1 MSIPPKKSANVIDT
15 TTRLMIMITFE
26 AYFFLDNEGMILW
39 SLLYSK
45 FLANLLYFWMTRL
58 PALIWRTGGAK
69 WWSYLEDLLRDH
81 RNGGRRIFVLRIWGK
96 LDSDMNSFLKD
107 GWAVSIFENEGLSFI
122 ASSISG
128 CEKLNGC
135 CLLAMSPWMSYWV
148 TWKRILSKS
157 NRVRERVSTL
167 IFLNSL
173 WHILK
178 VLQLSL
184 HLKKI

>member
-1 MSIPPKKSANVIDT
+1 
-15 TTRLMIMITFE
+15 MIMITFE

-122 ASSISG
+122 TSSNSC
-128 CEKLNGC
+128 CEKLNVC
-135 CLLAMSPWMSYWV
+135 SLLSISPWFSYSDF
-148 TWKRILSKS
+148 WKRILNKL
-157 NRVRERVSTL
+157 NRVRQRVRRYVTIEKTFKYRKNCS
-167 IFLNSL
+167 FE
-173 WHILK
+173 
-178 VLQLSL
+178 
-184 HLKKI
+184 

>member
-1 MSIPPKKSANVIDT
+1 
-15 TTRLMIMITFE
+15 MIMITFE

-81 RNGGRRIFVLRIWGK
+81 RNGCWRIFVLRIWGK

-122 ASSISG
+122 TSSNSC
-128 CEKLNGC
+128 CEKPNVC
-135 CLLAMSPWMSYWV
+135 SLLSMSPWLSYSV
-148 TWKRILSKS
+148 TWKRILNKL
-157 NRVRERVSTL
+157 NRVRQRVSSL
-167 IFLNSL
+167 INRYGISL
-173 WHILK
+173 LYQFHFMESSTFFDALLRHDIDIHFPYDK
-178 VLQLSL
+178 Y
-184 HLKKI
+184 

>member
-1 MSIPPKKSANVIDT
+1 MPSKGKAMNT
-15 TTRLMIMITFE
+15 NTRLMIMITFE

-81 RNGGRRIFVLRIWGK
+81 RNGDRRIFVLRIWGK

-122 ASSISG
+122 NSLIS
-128 CEKLNGC
+128 C
-135 CLLAMSPWMSYWV
+135 CKKPNVCSLLSMSPWFSYLV
-148 TWKRILSKS
+148 TWKW
-157 NRVRERVSTL
+157 TL
-167 IFLNSL
+167 DKFSIGSDKEYQF
-173 WHILK
+173 WH
-178 VLQLSL
+178 S
-184 HLKKI
+184 

>member
-1 MSIPPKKSANVIDT
+1 
-15 TTRLMIMITFE
+15 MITFE

-69 WWSYLEDLLRDH
+69 WWSYLDDLLRDH

-96 LDSDMNSFLKD
+96 LDSDMKSFLKD

-122 ASSISG
+122 TSSISC
-128 CEKLNGC
+128 CEKPSVC
-135 CLLAMSPWMSYWV
+135 PLLSMSPGFSYLV
-148 TWKRILSKS
+148 TWKPILSKLS
-157 NRVRERVSTL
+157 RARQRVSTYRRYVT
-167 IFLNSL
+167 IEKTFKFTS
-173 WHILK
+173 ILEK
-178 VLQLSL
+178 LQVW
-184 HLKKI
+184 I

>member
-1 MSIPPKKSANVIDT
+1 MNIQQKSNVINT

-69 WWSYLEDLLRDH
+69 WWSYLDDLLRDH
-81 RNGGRRIFVLRIWGK
+81 RNGDCRIFVLRICGK

-122 ASSISG
+122 TSSISC
-128 CEKLNGC
+128 CEKSNGC
-135 CLLAMSPWMSYWV
+135 RLLSTSPWFSYSV
-148 TWKRILSKS
+148 TWKRILNKL
-157 NRVRERVSTL
+157 NRVRKRVSIMIWRYVT
-167 IFLNSL
+167 IEKTF
-173 WHILK
+173 
-178 VLQLSL
+178 
-184 HLKKI
+184 